1 MREKEYPMR
10 KHPVLLGLI
19 IIGVILG
26 IFFLSIFFLAQFG
39 EEKAFTLG
47 DKIAVVDVK
56 GVITSSRGIVEEIER
71 LKEDDDVK
79 AIILRINS
87 PGGGVGPSQ
96 EIYQQV
102 LRAREKKKIIASMES
117 VAASGGY
124 YVACASDVIVANPGT
139 ITGSIGVVMEFSN
152 IEDLLKKIGFRS
164 YVIKSGKHKDI
175 GSPLREMTPEEKTI
189 LQGVIDSVHSQ
200 FVRAVAEGR
209 NMEESK
215 VRQIADGRIFS
226 GEQAKELGLV
236 DRLGSL
242 QDAIEIAAEMIGMKG
257 KPVVI
262 YPKKKLSRQKKKLFH
277 PKRRLFHHQK
287 RRLFHQKLPVLYL
300 IF

>member
-1 MREKEYPMR
+1 MR

-19 IIGVILG
+19 VIGVILG
-26 IFFLSIFFLAQFG
+26 VFILVILFLSRFG
-39 EEKAFTLG
+39 EEKAFALG
-47 DKIAVVDVK
+47 DKIAVVNIR
-56 GVITSSRGIVEEIER
+56 GMITSSRDIVEQIGTF
-71 LKEDDDVK
+71 KEDDDVK

-96 EIYQQV
+96 EIYREI
-102 LRAREKKKIIASMES
+102 LRAKEKKKIIASIES
-117 VAASGGY
+117 VGASGGY
-124 YVACASDVIVANPGT
+124 YVACASDIIVANPGT

-152 IEDLLKKIGFRS
+152 IEELLKKIGFRS

-175 GSPLREMTPEEKTI
+175 GSPLREMTPQEREI
-189 LQGVIDSVHSQ
+189 LQGVIDNVHSQ

-209 NMEESK
+209 NMEEGK

-242 QDAIEIAAEMIGMKG
+242 QDAIEIAAEMAGIKG
-257 KPVVI
+257 KPTVI
-262 YPKKKLSRQKKKLFH
+262 YPKRKVSLYELLFR
-277 PKRRLFHHQK
+277 KSLRLLMDEVWQREYRFS
-287 RRLFHQKLPVLYL
+287 YL
-300 IF
+300 VNSP

>member
-26 IFFLSIFFLAQFG
+26 VFLLSIFFLSRFG

-47 DKIAVVDVK
+47 DKIAVVDIK
-56 GVITSSRGIVEEIER
+56 GVITSSRGIVEQIER
-71 LKEDDDVK
+71 LKENNDVK

-96 EIYQQV
+96 EIYREV
-102 LRAREKKKIIASMES
+102 LRAKEKKKIIASMES

-152 IEDLLKKIGFRS
+152 VEDLLKKIGLRS

-175 GSPLREMTPEEKTI
+175 GSPLRNMTSEEKAI
-189 LQGVIDSVHSQ
+189 LQGVIDSVHDQ

-209 NMEESK
+209 DMEEGK

-226 GEQAKELGLV
+226 GEQAKDLGLV

-242 QDAIEIAAEMIGMKG
+242 QDAIEIAAEMIGIEG

-262 YPKKKLSRQKKKLFH
+262 YPKRKLSFYELLFKKSL
-277 PKRRLFHHQK
+277 RLLMDEVWQ
-287 RRLFHQKLPVLYL
+287 REYRLSYL
-300 IF
+300 MYSW

>member
-1 MREKEYPMR
+1 MRGKEYSMR
-10 KHPVLLGLI
+10 KHPVLLGII

-26 IFFLSIFFLAQFG
+26 VFLLAILFLTQFG
-39 EEKAFTLG
+39 GDSTFALG
-47 DKIAVVDVK
+47 DKIAVVDIK
-56 GVITSSRGIVEEIER
+56 GVITSSRDIVEQIDTF
-71 LKEDDDVK
+71 KVDDDVK

-96 EIYQQV
+96 EIYREV
-102 LRAREKKKIIASMES
+102 LSAKEKKKVVASMES

-124 YVACASDVIVANPGT
+124 YVACASDLIVANPGT

-152 IEDLLKKIGFRS
+152 VEDLLKKIGLQS

-175 GSPLREMTPEEKTI
+175 GSPLRKMTPEERSI
-189 LQGVIDSVHSQ
+189 LQGVIDSVHNQ
-200 FVRAVAEGR
+200 FIRAVAKGR
-209 NMEESK
+209 DMKEEK

-242 QDAIEIAAEMIGMKG
+242 QDAIEIAAELIGVEG
-257 KPVVI
+257 EPVVI
-262 YPKKKLSRQKKKLFH
+262 YPRKKLSLYELLF
-277 PKRRLFHHQK
+277 KQSLRFLMEEIWQLEYRLS
-287 RRLFHQKLPVLYL
+287 YL
-300 IF
+300 MYSP

>member
-1 MREKEYPMR
+1 MR

-26 IFFLSIFFLAQFG
+26 IFLFSIFFLTRFG

-96 EIYQQV
+96 EIYREV
-102 LRAREKKKIIASMES
+102 LRAKEKKKIIASMES

-124 YVACASDVIVANPGT
+124 YVACASDAIVANPGT

-152 IEDLLKKIGFRS
+152 VEDLLKKIGLRS

-262 YPKKKLSRQKKKLFH
+262 YPKRKLSLYEFLFKKSLKLLLDEVWQ
-277 PKRRLFHHQK
+277 REYRLS
-287 RRLFHQKLPVLYL
+287 YL
-300 IF
+300 MYSS

>member
-10 KHPVLLGLI
+10 KHPVLLGVI

-26 IFFLSIFFLAQFG
+26 VFLLSIFFLSRFG

-47 DKIAVVDVK
+47 DKIAVVDIK
-56 GVITSSRGIVEEIER
+56 GVITSSRGIVEQIER
-71 LKEDDDVK
+71 LKENNDVK

-96 EIYQQV
+96 EIYREV
-102 LRAREKKKIIASMES
+102 LRAKEKKKIIASMES

-152 IEDLLKKIGFRS
+152 VEDLLKKIGLRS

-175 GSPLREMTPEEKTI
+175 GSPLRNMTSEEKAI
-189 LQGVIDSVHSQ
+189 LQGVIDSVHNQ

-209 NMEESK
+209 DMEERK

-226 GEQAKELGLV
+226 GEQAKDLGLV

-242 QDAIEIAAEMIGMKG
+242 QDAIEIAAEMIGIEG

-262 YPKKKLSRQKKKLFH
+262 YPKRKLSFYELLFKKSL
-277 PKRRLFHHQK
+277 RLLMDEVWQ
-287 RRLFHQKLPVLYL
+287 REYRLSYL
-300 IF
+300 MYSW

>member
-1 MREKEYPMR
+1 MR

-19 IIGVILG
+19 VIGVILG
-26 IFFLSIFFLAQFG
+26 VFILLILFLSRFG
-39 EEKAFTLG
+39 EEKAFALG
-47 DKIAVVDVK
+47 DKIAVVNIR
-56 GVITSSRGIVEEIER
+56 GMITSSRDIVEQIGTF
-71 LKEDDDVK
+71 KEDDDVK

-96 EIYQQV
+96 EIYREI
-102 LRAREKKKIIASMES
+102 LRAKEKKKIIASIES
-117 VAASGGY
+117 VGASGGY

-152 IEDLLKKIGFRS
+152 IEELLKKIGFRS

-175 GSPLREMTPEEKTI
+175 GSPLREMTPQEREI
-189 LQGVIDSVHSQ
+189 LQGVIDNVHSQ

-209 NMEESK
+209 NMEEGK

-242 QDAIEIAAEMIGMKG
+242 QDAIEIAAEMARIKG
-257 KPVVI
+257 KPTVI
-262 YPKKKLSRQKKKLFH
+262 YPKRKVSLYELLFR
-277 PKRRLFHHQK
+277 KSLRLLMDEVWQREYRFS
-287 RRLFHQKLPVLYL
+287 YL
-300 IF
+300 VYSP

>member
-1 MREKEYPMR
+1 MRGKEYSMR
-10 KHPVLLGLI
+10 KHPVLLGII

-26 IFFLSIFFLAQFG
+26 VFLLAILFLTQFG
-39 EEKAFTLG
+39 GDSTFALG
-47 DKIAVVDVK
+47 DKIAVVDIK
-56 GVITSSRGIVEEIER
+56 GVITSSRDIVEQIDTF
-71 LKEDDDVK
+71 KADDDVK

-96 EIYQQV
+96 EIYREV
-102 LRAREKKKIIASMES
+102 LSAKEKKKVVASMES

-124 YVACASDVIVANPGT
+124 YVACASDLIVANPGT

-152 IEDLLKKIGFRS
+152 VEDLLKKIGLQS

-175 GSPLREMTPEEKTI
+175 GSPLRKMTPEERSI
-189 LQGVIDSVHSQ
+189 LQGVIDSVHNQ
-200 FVRAVAEGR
+200 FIRAVAKGR
-209 NMEESK
+209 DMKEEK

-242 QDAIEIAAEMIGMKG
+242 QDAIEIAAELIGVEG

-262 YPKKKLSRQKKKLFH
+262 YPRKKLSLYELLF
-277 PKRRLFHHQK
+277 KQSLRFLMEEIWQLEYRLS
-287 RRLFHQKLPVLYL
+287 YL
-300 IF
+300 MYSP

>member
-1 MREKEYPMR
+1 MR
-10 KHPVLLGLI
+10 KHPVLLGVI

-26 IFFLSIFFLAQFG
+26 IFLLSILFLTRFG
-39 EEKAFTLG
+39 GEKAFALG
-47 DKIAVVDVK
+47 DKIAVVDIK
-56 GVITSSRGIVEEIER
+56 GVITSSRNIVEQIDNF
-71 LKEDDDVK
+71 KEDDDVK

-96 EIYQQV
+96 EIYREV
-102 LRAREKKKIIASMES
+102 LRAKEKKKIIASIES
-117 VAASGGY
+117 VGASGGY
-124 YVACASDVIVANPGT
+124 YVACASDLIVANPGT

-152 IEDLLKKIGFRS
+152 VEDLLKKIGLRS

-175 GSPLREMTPEEKTI
+175 GSPLREMTSEERSI

-209 NMEESK
+209 NMEERK

-236 DRLGSL
+236 DRLGGL
-242 QDAIEIAAEMIGMKG
+242 QDAIEIAAEMVGIEG
-257 KPVVI
+257 KPAVI
-262 YPKKKLSRQKKKLFH
+262 YPKRKLSLYELLFKKSL
-277 PKRRLFHHQK
+277 RLLMDEVWQ
-287 RRLFHQKLPVLYL
+287 REYRLSYL
-300 IF
+300 MYSP

>member
-1 MREKEYPMR
+1 MR

-26 IFFLSIFFLAQFG
+26 VFLISLFFLGRFG
-39 EEKAFTLG
+39 EERVFVLG
-47 DKIAVVDVK
+47 EKIAVVDIK
-56 GVITSSRGIVEEIER
+56 GVITSSRGIVEQIEK
-71 LKEDDDVK
+71 LKEDSDVK

-96 EIYQQV
+96 EIYREV
-102 LRAREKKKIIASMES
+102 LRAKEKKKIIASMES

-124 YVACASDVIVANPGT
+124 YVACASDIIVANPGT

-152 IEDLLKKIGFRS
+152 VEDLLKKIGLRS

-175 GSPLREMTPEEKTI
+175 GSPLREMTSEEKAI
-189 LQGVIDSVHSQ
+189 LQSVIDSVHSQ

-209 NMEESK
+209 NMEERK
-215 VRQIADGRIFS
+215 VRRIADGRIFS

-242 QDAIEIAAEMIGMKG
+242 QDAIEIAAEMIGIEG
-257 KPVVI
+257 KPVVV
-262 YPKKKLSRQKKKLFH
+262 YPKKKLSLYELLFKKSL
-277 PKRRLFHHQK
+277 RLIMDEVWQ
-287 RRLFHQKLPVLYL
+287 REYRLSYL
-300 IF
+300 MYSS

>member
-1 MREKEYPMR
+1 MR

-26 IFFLSIFFLAQFG
+26 VFLLSIFFLARFG
-39 EEKAFTLG
+39 EEKPFTLG

-56 GVITSSRGIVEEIER
+56 GVITSSRGIVEQIER
-71 LKEDDDVK
+71 LKEDDDIK

-96 EIYQQV
+96 EIYREV
-102 LRAREKKKIIASMES
+102 LRAKEKKKIIASMES

-152 IEDLLKKIGFRS
+152 VEDLLKKIGLRS

-175 GSPLREMTPEEKTI
+175 GSPLRKMTSEEKAI
-189 LQGVIDSVHSQ
+189 LQEVIDSVHDQ

-209 NMEESK
+209 NMEERK

-242 QDAIEIAAEMIGMKG
+242 QDAIEIAAEMIGIEG

-262 YPKKKLSRQKKKLFH
+262 YPKKKLSLYEFLFKKSL
-277 PKRRLFHHQK
+277 RLLLDEIWQ
-287 RRLFHQKLPVLYL
+287 REYRLSYVMYSS
-300 IF
+300 

>member
-1 MREKEYPMR
+1 MR

-19 IIGVILG
+19 VIGVILG
-26 IFFLSIFFLAQFG
+26 VFLLSILFLSRFG
-39 EEKAFTLG
+39 EKKAFALG
-47 DKIAVVDVK
+47 DKIAVVNIR
-56 GVITSSRGIVEEIER
+56 GMITSSRDIVEQ
-71 LKEDDDVK
+71 LGTFKEDDDVK

-96 EIYQQV
+96 EIYREI
-102 LRAREKKKIIASMES
+102 LRAKEKKKIIASIES
-117 VAASGGY
+117 VGASGGY

-152 IEDLLKKIGFRS
+152 IEELLKKIGFRS

-175 GSPLREMTPEEKTI
+175 GSPLREMTPQEREI
-189 LQGVIDSVHSQ
+189 LQGVIDNVHSQ

-209 NMEESK
+209 NMEEGK
-215 VRQIADGRIFS
+215 VKRIADGRIFS

-242 QDAIEIAAEMIGMKG
+242 QDAIEIAAEMAGIKG
-257 KPVVI
+257 KPTVI
-262 YPKKKLSRQKKKLFH
+262 YPKKKVSLYELLFR
-277 PKRRLFHHQK
+277 KSLRLLMDEVWQREYQFS
-287 RRLFHQKLPVLYL
+287 YL
-300 IF
+300 VYSP

>member
-1 MREKEYPMR
+1 MR

-19 IIGVILG
+19 VIGVILG
-26 IFFLSIFFLAQFG
+26 VFLLSILFLSRFG
-39 EEKAFTLG
+39 EKKAFALG
-47 DKIAVVDVK
+47 DKIAVVDIK
-56 GVITSSRGIVEEIER
+56 GMITSSRDIVEQID
-71 LKEDDDVK
+71 KFNEDNDVK

-96 EIYQQV
+96 EIYREV
-102 LRAREKKKIIASMES
+102 LRAKEKKKIVASMES
-117 VAASGGY
+117 VGASGGY

-152 IEDLLKKIGFRS
+152 IEDLLKKIGLQS

-175 GSPLREMTPEEKTI
+175 GSPVREMTPEERSI

-209 NMEESK
+209 NMEEGK
-215 VRQIADGRIFS
+215 VEQIADGRIFS

-236 DRLGSL
+236 DRLGGL
-242 QDAIEIAAEMIGMKG
+242 QDAIEIAAEMVGIKG
-257 KPVVI
+257 KPTVI
-262 YPKKKLSRQKKKLFH
+262 YPKKKKLSLYELLFR
-277 PKRRLFHHQK
+277 KSLRLLMDEVWQ
-287 RRLFHQKLPVLYL
+287 REYRLNYVMYSP
-300 IF
+300 

>member
-1 MREKEYPMR
+1 MR

-19 IIGVILG
+19 IIGIILG
-26 IFFLSIFFLAQFG
+26 VFVLSIFFLSRFG
-39 EEKAFTLG
+39 EDKTFALG
-47 DKIAVVDVK
+47 DRIAVVDIK
-56 GVITSSRGIVEEIER
+56 GMITSSRDIVEQIDNF
-71 LKEDDDVK
+71 KEDKNVK

-96 EIYQQV
+96 EIYREV

-124 YVACASDVIVANPGT
+124 YVACASDLIVANPGT

-152 IEDLLKKIGFRS
+152 VEDLLKKIGLRS

-175 GSPLREMTPEEKTI
+175 GSPLREMSPEERSI
-189 LQGVIDSVHSQ
+189 LQSVIDSVHNQ

-209 NMEESK
+209 NMEEEK
-215 VRQIADGRIFS
+215 VREIADGRIFS

-236 DRLGSL
+236 DRLGGL
-242 QDAIEIAAEMIGMKG
+242 QDTIEIAAEMIGIEG

-262 YPKKKLSRQKKKLFH
+262 YPKKKLSLYELLFKKSLRLLMDEIWEKEYRLSYKLYSF
-277 PKRRLFHHQK
+277 
-287 RRLFHQKLPVLYL
+287 
-300 IF
+300 

>member
-1 MREKEYPMR
+1 MR

-26 IFFLSIFFLAQFG
+26 VFILLILFLSRFG
-39 EEKAFTLG
+39 EEKAFALG
-47 DKIAVVDVK
+47 DKIAVVNIR
-56 GVITSSRGIVEEIER
+56 GMITSSRDIVEQIGTF
-71 LKEDDDVK
+71 KEDDDVK

-87 PGGGVGPSQ
+87 PGGSVGPSQ
-96 EIYQQV
+96 EIYREI
-102 LRAREKKKIIASMES
+102 LRAKEKKKIIASIES
-117 VAASGGY
+117 VGASGGY

-152 IEDLLKKIGFRS
+152 IEELLKKIGFRS

-175 GSPLREMTPEEKTI
+175 GSPLREMTPQEREI
-189 LQGVIDSVHSQ
+189 LQGVIDNVHSQ

-209 NMEESK
+209 NMEEGK

-242 QDAIEIAAEMIGMKG
+242 QDAIEIAAEMAGIKG
-257 KPVVI
+257 KPTVI
-262 YPKKKLSRQKKKLFH
+262 YPKRKVSLYELLFR
-277 PKRRLFHHQK
+277 KSLRLLMDEVWQREYRFS
-287 RRLFHQKLPVLYL
+287 YL
-300 IF
+300 VYSP

>member
-1 MREKEYPMR
+1 MR

-26 IFFLSIFFLAQFG
+26 VFLLSIFFLARFG
-39 EEKAFTLG
+39 EEKPFTLG
-47 DKIAVVDVK
+47 DKIAVVDIK

-79 AIILRINS
+79 AIILRVNS

-96 EIYQQV
+96 EIYREV
-102 LRAREKKKIIASMES
+102 LRAKEKKKIIASMES

-152 IEDLLKKIGFRS
+152 VEDLLKKIGFRS

-175 GSPLREMTPEEKTI
+175 GSPLRKMTPEEKTI
-189 LQGVIDSVHSQ
+189 LQGVIDSVHNQ

-209 NMEESK
+209 NMEERK

-242 QDAIEIAAEMIGMKG
+242 QDAIEIAAEMIGIEG

-262 YPKKKLSRQKKKLFH
+262 YPKKKLSLYEFLFKKSL
-277 PKRRLFHHQK
+277 RLLLDEMWH
-287 RRLFHQKLPVLYL
+287 REYRLSYL
-300 IF
+300 MYSS

>member
-1 MREKEYPMR
+1 MR

-19 IIGVILG
+19 VVGVILG
-26 IFFLSIFFLAQFG
+26 VFLLSILFLTRFG
-39 EEKAFTLG
+39 EKKAFAHG
-47 DKIAVVDVK
+47 EKIAVVDIN
-56 GVITSSRGIVEEIER
+56 GVITSSRYIVQQIDNF
-71 LKEDDDVK
+71 KEDEDVK

-96 EIYQQV
+96 EIYREV
-102 LRAREKKKIIASMES
+102 LRAKEKKKIIASMES
-117 VAASGGY
+117 VGASGGY
-124 YVACASDVIVANPGT
+124 YVACASDLIVANPGT

-152 IEDLLKKIGFRS
+152 VEDLLKKIGLRS

-175 GSPLREMTPEEKTI
+175 GSPLREMTPGERSI
-189 LQGVIDSVHSQ
+189 LQGVIDSVHGQ

-215 VRQIADGRIFS
+215 VRRIADGRIFS

-242 QDAIEIAAEMIGMKG
+242 QDAIEIAAEMVGIEG
-257 KPVVI
+257 KPALI
-262 YPKKKLSRQKKKLFH
+262 YPKRKLSLYELLFKKSV
-277 PKRRLFHHQK
+277 RLIMDEIWQ
-287 RRLFHQKLPVLYL
+287 REYRLSYVMYSP
-300 IF
+300 

>member
-1 MREKEYPMR
+1 MR

-26 IFFLSIFFLAQFG
+26 VFLISLFFLGRFG
-39 EEKAFTLG
+39 EERAFVLG
-47 DKIAVVDVK
+47 EKIAVVDIK
-56 GVITSSRGIVEEIER
+56 GVITSSRGIVEQIEK
-71 LKEDDDVK
+71 LKEDGDVK

-96 EIYQQV
+96 EIYREV
-102 LRAREKKKIIASMES
+102 LRAKEKKKIIASMES

-124 YVACASDVIVANPGT
+124 YVACAADIIVANPGT

-152 IEDLLKKIGFRS
+152 VEDLLKKIGLRS

-175 GSPLREMTPEEKTI
+175 GSPLREMTSEEKVI
-189 LQGVIDSVHSQ
+189 LQSVIDSVHSQ

-209 NMEESK
+209 NMEERK
-215 VRQIADGRIFS
+215 VRRIADGRIFS

-242 QDAIEIAAEMIGMKG
+242 QDAIEMAAEMIGIEG
-257 KPVVI
+257 KPVVV
-262 YPKKKLSRQKKKLFH
+262 YPKKKLSLYELLFKKSL
-277 PKRRLFHHQK
+277 RLIMDEVWQ
-287 RRLFHQKLPVLYL
+287 REYRLSYL
-300 IF
+300 MYSS

>member
-1 MREKEYPMR
+1 MR

-26 IFFLSIFFLAQFG
+26 VFLLSILFLTRFG
-39 EEKAFTLG
+39 EKKAFALG
-47 DKIAVVDVK
+47 DKIAVVDIK
-56 GVITSSRGIVEEIER
+56 GMITSSRDIVEQIDTF
-71 LKEDDDVK
+71 KEDNDVK

-96 EIYQQV
+96 EIYREV
-102 LRAREKKKIIASMES
+102 LRAKEKKKIIASMES

-152 IEDLLKKIGFRS
+152 VEDLLKKIGLRS

-175 GSPLREMTPEEKTI
+175 GSPVREMTPEEKAI

-200 FVRAVAEGR
+200 FIRAVAEGR
-209 NMEESK
+209 NMEEGK
-215 VRQIADGRIFS
+215 VKQIADGRIFS

-236 DRLGSL
+236 DRLGGL
-242 QDAIEIAAEMIGMKG
+242 QDAIEIAAEMVGIKG
-257 KPVVI
+257 KPAVI
-262 YPKKKLSRQKKKLFH
+262 YPKKKLSLYELLFR
-277 PKRRLFHHQK
+277 KSLRLLMDEVWQ
-287 RRLFHQKLPVLYL
+287 REYRLSYL
-300 IF
+300 M

>member
-1 MREKEYPMR
+1 MR

-26 IFFLSIFFLAQFG
+26 VFLLSIFFLARFG
-39 EEKAFTLG
+39 EEKPFTLG

-56 GVITSSRGIVEEIER
+56 GVITSSRGIVEQIER
-71 LKEDDDVK
+71 LKEDDDIK

-96 EIYQQV
+96 EIYREV
-102 LRAREKKKIIASMES
+102 LRAKEKKKIIASMES

-124 YVACASDVIVANPGT
+124 YVACASDLIVANPGT

-152 IEDLLKKIGFRS
+152 VEDLLKKIGLRS

-175 GSPLREMTPEEKTI
+175 GSPLRKMTSEEKAI
-189 LQGVIDSVHSQ
+189 LQEVIDSVHDQ

-209 NMEESK
+209 DMEERK

-242 QDAIEIAAEMIGMKG
+242 QDAIEIAAEMIGIEG

-262 YPKKKLSRQKKKLFH
+262 YPKKKLSLYEFLFKKSL
-277 PKRRLFHHQK
+277 RLLLDEIWQ
-287 RRLFHQKLPVLYL
+287 REYRLSYVMYSS
-300 IF
+300 

>member
-1 MREKEYPMR
+1 MR

-26 IFFLSIFFLAQFG
+26 IFLVSIFFLARLG
-39 EEKAFTLG
+39 EDRGFALG
-47 DKIAVVDVK
+47 DRVAVVDIK
-56 GVITSSRGIVEEIER
+56 GVITSSRDIVEQIDNFTQN
-71 LKEDDDVK
+71 KDVK

-96 EIYQQV
+96 EIYREV
-102 LRAREKKKIIASMES
+102 LRAKEEKKIIASFES

-124 YVACASDVIVANPGT
+124 YVACASDLIVANPGT

-152 IEDLLKKIGFRS
+152 VEDLLKKIGLRS

-175 GSPLREMTPEEKTI
+175 GSPVRKMTPEEKEI
-189 LQGVIDSVHSQ
+189 LQGVIDSVHNQ

-209 NMEESK
+209 SIEEEK
-215 VRQIADGRIFS
+215 VREIADGRIFS

-236 DRLGSL
+236 DRLGNL
-242 QDAIEIAAEMIGMKG
+242 QDAIEIAAEMIGIEG

-262 YPKKKLSRQKKKLFH
+262 YPKKKLSLYELFFQKSL
-277 PKRRLFHHQK
+277 RLLMNEIWQRDYH
-287 RRLFHQKLPVLYL
+287 LSYL
-300 IF
+300 MYSS

>member
-1 MREKEYPMR
+1 MR

-19 IIGVILG
+19 IVGVILG
-26 IFFLSIFFLAQFG
+26 IFLLSIFFLARFG
-39 EEKAFTLG
+39 EEKAFTFG
-47 DKIAVVDVK
+47 DKIAVVDIK
-56 GVITSSRGIVEEIER
+56 GVITSSRGIVEQIER
-71 LKEDDDVK
+71 LKENNDVK

-96 EIYQQV
+96 EIYREV
-102 LRAREKKKIIASMES
+102 LRAKEKKKIIASMES

-152 IEDLLKKIGFRS
+152 VEDLLKKIGLRS

-175 GSPLREMTPEEKTI
+175 GSPLRKMTSEEKAI
-189 LQGVIDSVHSQ
+189 LQGVIDSVHNQ

-209 NMEESK
+209 DMEERK

-242 QDAIEIAAEMIGMKG
+242 QDAIEIAAEMIGIEG

-262 YPKKKLSRQKKKLFH
+262 YPKRKLSFYELLFKKSL
-277 PKRRLFHHQK
+277 RLLMDEVWQ
-287 RRLFHQKLPVLYL
+287 REYRLSYL
-300 IF
+300 MYSW

>member
-1 MREKEYPMR
+1 MR

-19 IIGVILG
+19 IIGIILG
-26 IFFLSIFFLAQFG
+26 VFVLSIFFLFRFG
-39 EEKAFTLG
+39 EDKTFALG
-47 DKIAVVDVK
+47 DRIAVVDIK
-56 GVITSSRGIVEEIER
+56 GMITSSRDIVEQIDNF
-71 LKEDDDVK
+71 KEDKNVK

-96 EIYQQV
+96 EIYREV
-102 LRAREKKKIIASMES
+102 LRARQKKKIIASMES

-124 YVACASDVIVANPGT
+124 YVACASDLIVANPGT

-152 IEDLLKKIGFRS
+152 VEDLLKKIGLRS

-175 GSPLREMTPEEKTI
+175 GSPLRKMSPEERSI
-189 LQGVIDSVHSQ
+189 LQSVIDSVHDQ

-209 NMEESK
+209 NMEEEK
-215 VRQIADGRIFS
+215 VREIADGRIFS

-236 DRLGSL
+236 DRLGGL
-242 QDAIEIAAEMIGMKG
+242 QDTIEIAAEMIGIEG

-262 YPKKKLSRQKKKLFH
+262 YPKKKLSLYELLFKNSLRLLMDEIWEKEYRLSYKLYSF
-277 PKRRLFHHQK
+277 
-287 RRLFHQKLPVLYL
+287 
-300 IF
+300 

>member
-26 IFFLSIFFLAQFG
+26 VFLLSIFFLSRFG

-47 DKIAVVDVK
+47 DKIAVVDIK
-56 GVITSSRGIVEEIER
+56 GVITSSRGIVEQIER
-71 LKEDDDVK
+71 LKENNDVK

-96 EIYQQV
+96 EIYREV
-102 LRAREKKKIIASMES
+102 LRAKEKKKIIASMES

-152 IEDLLKKIGFRS
+152 VEDLLKKIGLRS

-175 GSPLREMTPEEKTI
+175 GSPLRNMTSEEKAI
-189 LQGVIDSVHSQ
+189 LQGVIDSVHNQ

-209 NMEESK
+209 DMEEGK

-242 QDAIEIAAEMIGMKG
+242 QDAIEIAAEMIGIEG

-262 YPKKKLSRQKKKLFH
+262 YPKRKLSLYELLFKKSL
-277 PKRRLFHHQK
+277 RLLMDEVWQ
-287 RRLFHQKLPVLYL
+287 REYRLSYL
-300 IF
+300 MYSW

>member
-1 MREKEYPMR
+1 MR

-19 IIGVILG
+19 VVGVILG
-26 IFFLSIFFLAQFG
+26 VFLLSILFLTRFG
-39 EEKAFTLG
+39 EKKAFAHG
-47 DKIAVVDVK
+47 EKIAVVDIK
-56 GVITSSRGIVEEIER
+56 GVITSSRHIVQQIDNF
-71 LKEDDDVK
+71 KEDEDVK

-96 EIYQQV
+96 EIYREV
-102 LRAREKKKIIASMES
+102 LRAKEKKKIIASMES
-117 VAASGGY
+117 VGASGGY
-124 YVACASDVIVANPGT
+124 YVACASDLIVANPGT

-152 IEDLLKKIGFRS
+152 VEDLLKKIGLRS

-175 GSPLREMTPEEKTI
+175 GSPLREMTPGERSI
-189 LQGVIDSVHSQ
+189 LQGVIDSVHGQ

-215 VRQIADGRIFS
+215 VRRIADGRIFS

-242 QDAIEIAAEMIGMKG
+242 QDAIEIAAEMVGIEG
-257 KPVVI
+257 KPALI
-262 YPKKKLSRQKKKLFH
+262 YPKRKLSLYELLFKKSV
-277 PKRRLFHHQK
+277 RLIMDEIWQ
-287 RRLFHQKLPVLYL
+287 REYRLSYVMYSP
-300 IF
+300 

>member
-1 MREKEYPMR
+1 MR

-19 IIGVILG
+19 VIGVILG
-26 IFFLSIFFLAQFG
+26 VFLLSILFLSRFG
-39 EEKAFTLG
+39 EKKAFALG
-47 DKIAVVDVK
+47 DKIAVVNIR
-56 GVITSSRGIVEEIER
+56 GMITSSRDIVEQ
-71 LKEDDDVK
+71 LGTFKEDDDVK

-96 EIYQQV
+96 EIYREI
-102 LRAREKKKIIASMES
+102 LRAKEKKKIIASIES
-117 VAASGGY
+117 VGASGGY

-152 IEDLLKKIGFRS
+152 IEELLKKIGFRS

-175 GSPLREMTPEEKTI
+175 GSPLREMTPQEREI
-189 LQGVIDSVHSQ
+189 LQGVIDNVHSQ

-209 NMEESK
+209 NMEEGK
-215 VRQIADGRIFS
+215 VRRIADGRIFS

-242 QDAIEIAAEMIGMKG
+242 QDAIEIAAEMAGIKG
-257 KPVVI
+257 KPTVI
-262 YPKKKLSRQKKKLFH
+262 YPKKKVSLYELLFR
-277 PKRRLFHHQK
+277 KSLRLLMDEVWQREYRFS
-287 RRLFHQKLPVLYL
+287 YL
-300 IF
+300 VYSP